1 MRRSKTSLASL
12 FFICLIAT
20 TSCSDDNY
28 EQQTPSTVDTKTW
41 TGDKYMNPNVKP
53 GDNFAMYCWGTWY
66 DNTPL
71 GNETSVGLWESEAY
85 PAVNER
91 MKLSVQQVTQLKT
104 DMSQLTEDAEAINKI
119 KEKIAKLESLKTSKE
134 QRTHWESTY
143 VKATVLTSKA
153 ALLYPTEN
161 FTMF

>member
-20 TSCSDDNY
+20 TSCSDDNS
-28 EQQTPSTVDTKTW
+28 ELQTPSTVDTKTW

-85 PAVNER
+85 PCRQRKNEAEC
-91 MKLSVQQVTQLKT
+91 SAGNTV
-104 DMSQLTEDAEAINKI
+104 EDGH
-119 KEKIAKLESLKTSKE
+119 ESID
-134 QRTHWESTY
+134 
-143 VKATVLTSKA
+143 
-153 ALLYPTEN
+153 
-161 FTMF
+161 